1 MSEQI
6 EKKNTEK
13 NEIPVVR
20 PNVDIMEN
28 ESIVYLVAEMPGVSE
43 KNVDIDLQGNNLTIR
58 GSTVCEGGTEPAR
71 SEFYPEKA
79 YERQFTLGNSIDLAN
94 ITANMKDG
102 VLRLTLPKVKASPRG
117 RRLSV
122 NSNVAN

>member
-13 NEIPVVR
+13 NDIPVVT
-20 PNVDIMEN
+20 PKVDIMET
-28 ESIVYLVAEMPGVSE
+28 ESIVYLVAEMPGVNE

-58 GSTVCEGGTEPAR
+58 GSTVNEGGPEPTR
-71 SEFYPEKA
+71 SEFYPAKA

-94 ITANMKDG
+94 ISANMKDG
-102 VLRLTLPKVKASPRG
+102 VLRLTLPKVKELAPRKIE
-117 RRLSV
+117 V
-122 NSNVAN
+122 KCC

>member
-13 NEIPVVR
+13 NEIPVVT
-20 PNVDIMEN
+20 PKVDIMET

-94 ITANMKDG
+94 ISANMKDG
-102 VLRLTLPKVKASPRG
+102 VLRLTLPKVKDLAPRKIE
-117 RRLSV
+117 V
-122 NSNVAN
+122 KCC

>member
-1 MSEQI
+1 MTP
-6 EKKNTEK
+6 K
-13 NEIPVVR
+13 
-20 PNVDIMEN
+20 VDIMET

-58 GSTVCEGGTEPAR
+58 GSTVSEGGTEPKR

-94 ITANMKDG
+94 ISANMKDG
-102 VLRLTLPKVKASPRG
+102 VLRLTLPKVKDLAPRKIE
-117 RRLSV
+117 V
-122 NSNVAN
+122 KCC